1 LFRSPVELLLIKSCS
16 NTAAAGAVPYAARRR
31 RRANAAGTRPD
42 RAGQRRIHAARPH
55 QRLHRLLHR
64 YPPRHHGGQA
74 VRLDN
79 PLLPNDKWVPISYH
93 DRSSSVV
100 VSGTPVRRPLGQ
112 TKGRDDTPPFGL
124 SQRMD
129 CELELGFLMGPGNAL
144 AASVLACA
152 AQRCCPRLPCT
163 DLSPPAPLLRKG
175 RRPALVAPPLRSTAR
190 PVAATRSRAC
200 RAGHPR

>member
-1 LFRSPVELLLIKSCS
+1 LFKSPGELLLVRSCS
-16 NTAAAGAVPYAARRR
+16 NTAAGGAVQYAARRR
-31 RRANAAGTRPD
+31 RRTNAAGTRPD
-42 RAGQRRIHAARPH
+42 RAGQRRIHAARPL
-55 QRLHRLLHR
+55 QRIHRLLHR
-64 YPPRHHGGQA
+64 YPPRWASGSPRQPAAAQLQMGA
-74 VRLDN
+74 LGC
-79 PLLPNDKWVPISYH
+79 H
-93 DRSSSVV
+93 DPSSSVV
-100 VSGTPVRRPLGQ
+100 VSGTPVRCPLGQ

-152 AQRCCPRLPCT
+152 AQRCRPRLPCT

-175 RRPALVAPPLRSTAR
+175 RRPALVAPPVRSTAR
-190 PVAATRSRAC
+190 PPAATRSRAC

>member
-1 LFRSPVELLLIKSCS
+1 MLLEPGLIVQAS
-16 NTAAAGAVPYAARRR
+16 AAYTLPAHFSEYTDCCTG
-31 RRANAAGTRPD
+31 N
-42 RAGQRRIHAARPH
+42 
-55 QRLHRLLHR
+55 
-64 YPPRHHGGQA
+64 HHGGQA
-74 VRLDN
+74 VHLDN
-79 PLLPNDKWVPISYH
+79 PLLPNYKWVPVGCH

-112 TKGRDDTPPFGL
+112 TKGLDDTPPFGL

-129 CELELGFLMGPGNAL
+129 CEPGFLMGPGDAL

-152 AQRCCPRLPCT
+152 AQRCRPRLPCT

-175 RRPALVAPPLRSTAR
+175 RRPALVAPPVRSTAR
-190 PVAATRSRAC
+190 PAAATRSRAC